1 MNTPASDT
9 DRTATP
15 WSESGDP
22 CHAVS
27 VLMDGEANVNDW
39 SVLWAADADGADG
52 SQAAWHRYHVIGDV
66 LRAGGSST
74 DWCGTAASL
83 SAGGSA
89 AFAQQVTRLAQAQGM
104 LTEVVRPE
112 RALPVKAEHAQAAND
127 GVFRWKMASGMAAF
141 VAVVAV
147 SWSVASLDRNQGD
160 AVLAVAP
167 PASVQAVSVS
177 APESNR
183 VVAQAPVWVSTP
195 QGQVLRDARMQ
206 ELMQTHRQLGG
217 ASALQAPAGFLRT
230 AAFDAQQR

>member
-1 MNTPASDT
+1 MNTTASDSN
-9 DRTATP
+9 RVAAP
-15 WSESGDP
+15 WSEGESR

-27 VLMDGEANVNDW
+27 ALMDGEATEDDW
-39 SVLWAADADGADG
+39 SALWAAGADG
-52 SQAAWHRYHVIGDV
+52 DDTGQAAWHRYHLIGDV

-74 DWCGTAASL
+74 GWCGTAASL
-83 SAGGSA
+83 NASGST

-104 LTEVVRPE
+104 LTEVSRPE
-112 RALPVKAEHAQAAND
+112 RTLPVKAEPIQAAND
-127 GVFRWKMASGMAAF
+127 GVFRWKMVSGMAAF

-147 SWSVASLDRNQGD
+147 SWGVVGLDRNPGD

-167 PASVQAVSVS
+167 AASIQTVST
-177 APESNR
+177 AETNR
-183 VVAQAPVWVSTP
+183 LVTQAPVLVNTP